1 MQINDGAHTMIPQS
15 IVDSLT
21 DRDFVVV
28 DALLNAMC
36 EQGIINDFDRDFVRF
51 AIWRRDTMI
60 PHNIIYLGEM

>member
-1 MQINDGAHTMIPQS
+1 MIPQS

-36 EQGIINDFDRDFVRF
+36 DSGIIASFDRDFVRF
-51 AIWRRDTMI
+51 AIWGNDTE
-60 PHNIIYLGEM
+60 HTHDVIYLGEM